1 MALGLT
7 GGESGLFKYDAKDG
21 QMKLGGQPLD
31 KNMQWVMDF
40 ENAEVGWLSFAPFF
54 DATHLVKVGNP
65 WGANPQPKKKN
76 ADGSEERSPYAIG
89 FKIMCY
95 SKGIEGVKEFMSNT
109 KKTKDGVE
117 PLSEKYDEGLKD
129 NPGKLP
135 VVQLEDT
142 IAIKETAGGTNYQ
155 PVFKIV
161 KWVDRPAALGGT
173 LTEAAAPVPAPKPAP
188 APAAKDEPEF

>member
-76 ADGSEERSPYAIG
+76 ADGTEERSPYAIG

-173 LTEAAAPVPAPKPAP
+173 VTEAAAPVPAPKPAP